1 MKNKIDNIYKKIKE
15 EEDIIERVLLNMELK
30 YEFYLDNMKL

>member
-30 YEFYLDNMKL
+30 YEFYLDTMKL

>member
-30 YEFYLDNMKL
+30 YEFYLDTIKL

>member
-15 EEDIIERVLLNMELK
+15 EEDIIERVLFNMELK
-30 YEFYLDNMKL
+30 YEFYLDTIKL

>member
-1 MKNKIDNIYKKIKE
+1 MKNKIDNIYIKIKE

-30 YEFYLDNMKL
+30 YEFYLDTLKL

>member
-1 MKNKIDNIYKKIKE
+1 MKNKIDNIHKKIKE

-30 YEFYLDNMKL
+30 YEFYLDTIKL